1 MKRFFKKTSL
11 LRAGFPWSSGKLSVL
26 FALPFLLGTASVLTP
41 SSGDGEFTYTGSLN
55 MGRASHTAS
64 LLPNGNVL
72 VAGGS
77 NSSIGDLNSAELYNT
92 ASGSWTATGNL
103 NSFRGG
109 GHTATLL
116 SNGKVLVAGGY
127 HFGVGASAE
136 VYDTT
141 NGIWTATG
149 SLNIARYV
157 HTASL
162 LPNGKVLVAGG
173 LDSNAFSLASA
184 ELYDPSSGIW
194 TATGSLNSARG
205 SHTATLLPD
214 GRVLVAGGYLN
225 HVGLGS
231 AELYDPASAS

>member
-1 MKRFFKKTSL
+1 M
-11 LRAGFPWSSGKLSVL
+11 
-26 FALPFLLGTASVLTP
+26 
-41 SSGDGEFTYTGSLN
+41 
-55 MGRASHTAS
+55 AS
-64 LLPNGNVL
+64 LHIPAV
-72 VAGGS
+72 
-77 NSSIGDLNSAELYNT
+77 SIWDARATRRAYCPTGTYWLRGDLIAALAILIARNCTNT

-231 AELYDPASAS
+231 AELYRPG